1 MAQDANQV
9 RSAIVAA
16 VRHLETAV
24 REQEQ
29 AVTRIL
35 GLAERLADNSDRHIA
50 LQGEALFEACAFQ
63 DTTGQRIRK
72 VEKLLRHL
80 ANMGD
85 LPTISVAEREAV
97 APTAKAGLS
106 QADIDRLLSG
116 KSL

>member
-1 MAQDANQV
+1 MAQDSNQI

-16 VRHLETAV
+16 VRHLESAV
-24 REQEQ
+24 REQEH
-29 AVTRIL
+29 AVTRII
-35 GLAERLADNSDRHIA
+35 GIAERLADNPDRHVA
-50 LQGEALFEACAFQ
+50 MLGEGVIEACAFQ

-85 LPTISVAEREAV
+85 LPTISADEREAV

-106 QADIDRLLSG
+106 QADVDRLLSG
-116 KSL
+116 KTV